1 MKWFGSSKK
10 KETEDYEKKHLSK
23 LKKESGT
30 NSKKKL
36 AKPATPKIEI
46 KSTESELKEQSSH
59 NDAKNTTISKK
70 LQLVNEEYNEVIGN
84 LMRAKKDQKNITDNI
99 QKSNNEHDRL
109 ASKIKSVQMDLLKI
123 NNELR
128 EKSEKLN
135 EITEEYKKHSL
146 VIHEINNSKKE
157 VLELKAEIKKYNNEL
172 ESVKAKADGFPGINK
187 MREEKKKLDNEIIQK
202 RKEIMANIKELKFV
216 QSKITNVGKNRE
228 STNVVDAAS
237 AVVASMKQ
245 KLQNTQKELDLV
257 KKALEQERKAKGMS
271 Q

>member
-1 MKWFGSSKK
+1 MKWFGRSKK
-10 KETEDYEKKHLSK
+10 KGTEDYEKEYLAK

-30 NSKKKL
+30 GSKKQIS
-36 AKPATPKIEI
+36 KPSTPKIETE
-46 KSTESELKEQSSH
+46 STENELKAQNIH
-59 NDAKNTTISKK
+59 NETKNTDSISKK
-70 LQLVNEEYNEVIGN
+70 RQLANEEYNEVIVN
-84 LMRAKKDQKNITDNI
+84 LMRSKKEQKSIMDNI
-99 QKSNNEHDRL
+99 QKSNNEYDNL
-109 ASKIKSVQMDLLKI
+109 VSKMKSVRMDLLEI

-146 VIHEINNSKKE
+146 VIREINNSKKE

-172 ESVKAKADGFPGINK
+172 EAVKAKTDSFPEINK
-187 MREEKKKLDNEIIQK
+187 MRGEKKKLENEIIQK
-202 RKEIMANIKELKFV
+202 RKEFEDGIKELKFV
-216 QSKITNVGKNRE
+216 RSEIANAGKNKE

-257 KKALEQERKAKGMS
+257 KKALEQERNKK
-271 Q
+271 